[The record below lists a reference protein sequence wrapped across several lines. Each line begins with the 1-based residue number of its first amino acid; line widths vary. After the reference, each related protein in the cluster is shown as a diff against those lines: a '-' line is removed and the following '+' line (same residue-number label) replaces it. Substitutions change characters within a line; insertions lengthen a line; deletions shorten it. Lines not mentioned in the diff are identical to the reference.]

1 MAAAIARPTPVLPE
15 VGSTIV
21 PPGRSFPS
29 RSAASIIG
37 SPIRSFTEPPGFR
50 YSSFARIWAPPRG
63 LSLSRRTIGV
73 RPTSSRTD
81 GYSPA
86 TSGSVD
92 HLSALEDPM
101 NITIIGRG
109 NVGGGLG
116 RLWQEAGHTV
126 NPLGREGGDGSD
138 ADVVVVAVPS
148 GAIADALG
156 KVTGIEGK
164 VTIDATNA
172 YGGRN
177 EQFESLAHEVKSIVG
192 GPTAKSFNLNF
203 ANLYDEI
210 GAQRMPPSNLYCAE
224 DEAREVT
231 ERLIRDAGYD
241 PVYAG
246 GLDKAR
252 MLEEHLA
259 LLFAVNQA
267 GLGRFFYRYAPPGKL

>member
-1 MAAAIARPTPVLPE
+1 VK
-15 VGSTIV
+15 
-21 PPGRSFPS
+21 
-29 RSAASIIG
+29 
-37 SPIRSFTEPPGFR
+37 
-50 YSSFARIWAPPRG
+50 
-63 LSLSRRTIGV
+63 
-73 RPTSSRTD
+73 
-81 GYSPA
+81 
-86 TSGSVD
+86 
-92 HLSALEDPM
+92 
-101 NITIIGRG
+101 ITVIGRG
-109 NVGGGLG
+109 NVGGGLA
-116 RLWQEAGHTV
+116 RRWRDAGHEV
-126 NPLGREGGDGSD
+126 QEIGRDGGDASG
-138 ADVVVVAVPS
+138 ADVLLVAVPS
-148 GAIADALG
+148 AEIANALG

-164 VTIDATNA
+164 LTIDATNA

-177 EQFESLAHEVKSIVG
+177 EEFESLAHEVKSIVG

-210 GAQRMPPSNLYCAE
+210 GAQRVPPSSLYCAE

-231 ERLIRDAGYD
+231 ERLIRDTGYD